1 MYQIYVFGCRAET
14 KLHPILGFMTLHI
27 QKLVSERIE
36 IIDFTDYTD
45 QVVPTHNVF

>member
-14 KLHPILGFMTLHI
+14 KLYPILGFMTLHI